1 MDSPGMRRR
10 ILVVDD
16 DEQSRAIVCNR
27 LQAMGFDVVGEQD
40 GRAGLAR
47 IATDT
52 DRTPIH
58 GVLLDLHT
66 PSPDG
71 MAMLREIRDRHPE
84 IPVIMMS
91 TAADL
96 DRLRAAITLGAGE
109 YLVKPFD
116 QDLFAKK
123 CRRIF
128 LGHDDP
134 A

>member
-1 MDSPGMRRR
+1 MTGPGMRRR

-16 DEQSRAIVCNR
+16 DERSRALVCDR
-27 LQAMGFDVVGEQD
+27 LTAMGFDVVGERD

-47 IATDT
+47 IATDPT
-52 DRTPIH
+52 TIH

-66 PSPDG
+66 PSQDG
-71 MAMLREIRDRHPE
+71 LAVLQEIRSRYPE

-91 TAADL
+91 AAAEL
-96 DRLRAAITLGAGE
+96 ERLRTAITLGAGE

-128 LGHDDP
+128 LGH
-134 A
+134 ANQA

>member
-1 MDSPGMRRR
+1 MTGPGMRRR

-16 DEQSRAIVCNR
+16 DERCRALVCER
-27 LQAMGFDVVGEQD
+27 LSAIGFDVVGERD
-40 GRAGLAR
+40 GRSGLAR
-47 IATDT
+47 IATDL
-52 DRTPIH
+52 TPIH

-66 PSPDG
+66 SSPDG
-71 MAMLREIRDRHPE
+71 LAVLQEIRSRHPE

-91 TAADL
+91 TAAEL
-96 DRLRAAITLGAGE
+96 ERLRTAITLGAGE

-128 LGHDDP
+128 LDHGDP